1 MQWGK
6 GQVLCSTVGMQLLYF
21 SHFSP
26 IKNSAWTQVKH
37 YRVGNWRLHIVL
49 EYSI

>member
-6 GQVLCSTVGMQLLYF
+6 RQVLGSMVGMQLLYF
-21 SHFSP
+21 SHYSP
-26 IKNSAWTQVKH
+26 IKNSAWTQVEH
-37 YRVGNWRLHIVL
+37 NRVGNWRIHIVL